1 MNLFVDF
8 SFLDLNNAKFDMEML
23 TKYLASLKKQL
34 T

>member
-1 MNLFVDF
+1 MNLFMD